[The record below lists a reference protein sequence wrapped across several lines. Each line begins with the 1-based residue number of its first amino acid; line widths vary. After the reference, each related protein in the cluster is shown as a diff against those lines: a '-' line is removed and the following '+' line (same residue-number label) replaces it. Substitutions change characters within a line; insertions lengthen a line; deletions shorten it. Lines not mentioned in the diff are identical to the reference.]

1 MIKRYSI
8 LFICFFVI
16 NATYGQTKNEIDS
29 LESILPQKRMLEKM
43 QSYNII
49 ANYYF
54 NISLDKTIDYGYK
67 VIDLYKNNQVN
78 TFPNSFTKI
87 IKYDVFL
94 PIKTKKIVGKTYS
107 LLGQA
112 YFYQDKLEKS
122 IEYFHKNLEIQI
134 EINDDKEIANA
145 YNNLGIIYRN
155 IENYKQAIEYYNLS
169 LKIKQKIGNKK
180 GESSSLNNIGVLYEK
195 GYNNIEKALKYY
207 YKSYKIEI
215 EIKNKE
221 GISTSCIN
229 IGDAYRQLKEY
240 NNAIIYLNKGIQ
252 ISKEEKLTENLYL
265 LYYSLYELNK
275 DENDLTNALKY
286 YELSVLYQDSL
297 REEQNLE
304 QINELEARFD
314 SEKQQKE
321 IELLNTASLL
331 QNVELEKKQQFI
343 KNQRIII
350 FLISLG
356 FITII
361 IFSIILFKQNKIRKE
376 KNIKLKG
383 QNIEINQQK
392 EEIKAQRDEIEAQR
406 DFVAKNRD
414 QIASQNLKIKDSI
427 QYARKIQIALLPTEQ
442 ALQKNFNEAFIFHK
456 PKDIVSGDFQWIKE
470 TEKHIINVVADCTG
484 HGVPGAF
491 MSILGI
497 TLLTEIT
504 ADSNISKASDILD
517 TMKEKLKTQLKQKK
531 LSFTSSKDGIDLSLC
546 VINKE
551 NRQMQFSGAYNS
563 VYIIRNKTDKQD
575 FFELKADRMPIGIH
589 LKEKDSF
596 TNQVFQ
602 LEKGDIIYQF
612 SDGYIDQFGGK
623 ESRKF
628 LSANFKTLLLEI
640 STLSLVE
647 QKIRLTDSL
656 EIWQGDLS
664 QVDDILVVGYKI

>member
-1 MIKRYSI
+1 
-8 LFICFFVI
+8 
-16 NATYGQTKNEIDS
+16 
-29 LESILPQKRMLEKM
+29 MLMKGLV
-43 QSYNII
+43 
-49 ANYYF
+49 NYL
-54 NISLDKTIDYGYK
+54 N
-67 VIDLYKNNQVN
+67 
-78 TFPNSFTKI
+78 
-87 IKYDVFL
+87 
-94 PIKTKKIVGKTYS
+94 
-107 LLGQA
+107 
-112 YFYQDKLEKS
+112 
-122 IEYFHKNLEIQI
+122 IQI
-134 EINDDKEIANA
+134 EIGDDKEIANA

-195 GYNNIEKALKYY
+195 GYNNIEKALRYY

-240 NNAIIYLNKGIQ
+240 DNAIIYINKGIK
-252 ISKEEKLTENLYL
+252 IATDEKLTENLYF

-275 DENDLTNALKY
+275 DQNNLTNALKY

-331 QNVELEKKQQFI
+331 QNVELQKKKQFI

-356 FITII
+356 FVTII
-361 IFSIILFKQNKIRKE
+361 IFSIILFKQNRIRKE
-376 KNIKLKG
+376 KNIKLKR
-383 QNIEINQQK
+383 QNVEINHQK

-427 QYARKIQIALLPTEQ
+427 QYARKIQVALLPTEQ
-442 ALQKNFNEAFIFHK
+442 MLQKKFAEAFIFHK

-470 TEKHIINVVADCTG
+470 TKKHIINVVADCTG

-491 MSILGI
+491 MSILGV
-497 TLLTEIT
+497 TLLNEIT
-504 ADSNISKASDILD
+504 ADSNISKASEILD
-517 TMKEKLKTQLKQKK
+517 TMKKKLKTQLKQKK

-551 NRQMQFSGAYNS
+551 NRQLQFAGAYNS
-563 VYIIRNKTDKQD
+563 AYIIRNKKEKQD

-589 LKEKDSF
+589 LKEKDFF
-596 TNQVFQ
+596 TNQIFQ

-628 LSANFKTLLLEI
+628 LTTNFKTLLLEI
-640 STLSLVE
+640 SPLPLAE
-647 QKIRLTDSL
+647 QKIRLEDCL
-656 EIWQGDLS
+656 ENWQGIYS
-664 QVDDILVVGYKI
+664 QVDDILVSGYKI